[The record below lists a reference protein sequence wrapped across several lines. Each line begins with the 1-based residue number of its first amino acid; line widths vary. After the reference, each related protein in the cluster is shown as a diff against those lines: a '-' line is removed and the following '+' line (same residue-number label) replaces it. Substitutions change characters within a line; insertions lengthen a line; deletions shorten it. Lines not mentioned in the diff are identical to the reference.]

1 MIRKSAHDR
10 AQVRAPAMP
19 VHRPAFFDAGQSA
32 RAAGDVWWS
41 LHAGRAYVEQVAQA
55 RLAELIGFARQHSPF
70 YRDLYRR
77 LPAGEHDLSRLPP
90 VTKSQLMAHF
100 EATLTDP
107 EVKRAVVRRF
117 LADQQRVGQPLL
129 ERYAVWTSSGTT
141 GEPGIFVHDGYA
153 LAVYDALEV
162 VRFRRLASPLAFVA
176 ASLASDRYALVAAT
190 GGHFA
195 GHAMLERL
203 RVLNPWLGQRA
214 RVFSILES
222 TPRITAQLNEYQP
235 TLLATYPT
243 AACLLAEEQQAGRLA
258 IRPREI
264 WTGGERLS
272 SAQHSLLARVFGA
285 EVRDGYGASEF
296 LSIAWEC
303 VHGVLHV
310 NADWTVLEPV
320 DCDGHPVPPG
330 VPSHTVL
337 LTNLANRVQ
346 PLIRYDLGDSV
357 TLLERPCECGSAFPA
372 IRVEGRCD
380 DTVGMQAPNGKLV
393 KLLPLALTTVLED
406 EGGVHRFQLR
416 QSSATELVLR
426 VDPERVGA
434 VAAERCRVSLRRF
447 LDAQGVPNAG
457 ISIERRPLQS
467 NPVSGKLRRVIAV
480 AAARSPP
487 ERSDSPLGT
496 GPADTGSA

>member
-1 MIRKSAHDR
+1 MTARRS
-10 AQVRAPAMP
+10 QP
-19 VHRPAFFDAGQSA
+19 VPDPPGGVPAFFDAGQSL
-32 RAAGDVWWS
+32 RAVGDVWWS
-41 LHAGRAYVEQVAQA
+41 LQAGPAHVEQLARA
-55 RLAELIGFARQHSPF
+55 RLADLISFARQHSPF
-70 YRDLYRR
+70 YRDLYRG
-77 LPAGEHDLSRLPP
+77 LPAAQCSLSRLPP
-90 VTKSQLMAHF
+90 VTKGQLMARF
-100 EATLTDP
+100 EATLTDR
-107 EVKRAVVRRF
+107 EVTRPLVRRF
-117 LADQQRVGQPLL
+117 LADPHRVGQPLL
-129 ERYAVWTSSGTT
+129 ERYAVWASSGTT
-141 GEPGIFVHDGYA
+141 GEPGIFLHDGHA

-162 VRFRRLASPLAFVA
+162 VRFRRLASPLALA
-176 ASLASDRYALVAAT
+176 AACLGSDRYALVAAV

-203 RVLNPWLGQRA
+203 RALYPWLGQRA

-243 AACLLAEEQQAGRLA
+243 AASLLAEEQQAGRLA

-272 SAQHSLLARVFGA
+272 SAQHSLLARAFGA

-296 LSIAWEC
+296 LAIAWDC
-303 VHGVLHV
+303 GYGALHV
-310 NADWTVLEPV
+310 NADWIVLEPV
-320 DCDGHPVPPG
+320 DRAGRPVPPG
-330 VPSHTVL
+330 VASHTVL

-357 TLLERPCECGSAFPA
+357 TLLDRPCDCGSAFPA

-380 DTVGMQAPNGKLV
+380 DIVGMRAADGKLV

-406 EGGVHRFQLR
+406 EGGVHRFQLV
-416 QSSATELVLR
+416 QANATELVLR

-434 VAAERCRVSLRRF
+434 GAAERCRASLRRF

-457 ISIERRPLQS
+457 IRVERRDLQP
-467 NPVSGKLRRVIAV
+467 NPVSGKLRRVIAT
-480 AAARSPP
+480 AAATRSP
-487 ERSDSPLGT
+487 ERPGSALGT
-496 GPADTGSA
+496 GPAGTPAAGSA